1 MKELN
6 FDEEKYNKNEVIDE
20 LIYNKI
26 VLGQEAYTFYKE
38 YYYDNTDLTVL
49 KSLKDNEVLPKATR
63 EEVEEMVPEELK
75 NAIRNTM
82 MALDPVR
89 GIGFENCCYSII
101 GADTTLLNTIKRSC
115 FLLYLIQLNREVK
128 FKLKDIVNEDLDNF
142 NIYVSKALILK
153 YTDYEE
159 YAEEV
164 FNDCIEEFEYTE
176 NYQKVK
182 KISDK
187 VFMDLK

>member
-6 FDEEKYNKNEVIDE
+6 FDEEKYSKNEVIDE
-20 LIYNKI
+20 LIYNKV
-26 VLGQEAYTFYKE
+26 VLGQEVYTTFDE
-38 YYYDNTDLTVL
+38 VYYDNTNLTLL
-49 KSLKDNEVLPKATR
+49 KSLKDNEVLSKATR
-63 EEVEEMVPEELK
+63 EEVEKMVPEEMK
-75 NAIRNTM
+75 NEIRNTM
-82 MALDPVR
+82 MALDPVK
-89 GIGFENCCYSII
+89 GIGFENCCYSTI

-176 NYQKVK
+176 GYQKVK